1 MLLEI
6 SLLSP
11 SAQYGFSLVNTLYD
25 IKYLVIIFLTLIQFL
40 KNIGFSCGNTNC
52 LHSKF

>member
-11 SAQYGFSLVNTLYD
+11 LAQYIFNTLYV
-25 IKYLVIIFLTLIQFL
+25 IKYLVISFLTLIQFL
-40 KNIGFSCGNTNC
+40 KNIGFSCGNTNY